1 MSNDYYES
9 HRGEWQWQDGEYTV
23 TRTTAWSGPGCHDGC
38 GVLYYTK
45 DGKLEKVEGDPDNP
59 FNQGALC
66 MRCLEMPEFVN
77 NPTRLGHP
85 MKRAGERGENKWERV
100 SWEEALDLI
109 EEKVRAIWKDYGP
122 ESIVCHIG
130 TGRNNCDQI
139 PYLCYAGVRHR
150 RTSRM
155 GYPGRRLLLL
165 PALRVDGVAERRLHD
180 RRLLAAVREA
190 LRREHGLA
198 LPRSHRELGLQRGRL
213 ELRQLL
219 RRLDRGLH
227 AARLAR

>member
-139 PYLCYAGVRHR
+139 PYLCYAAFGSPNFSMVPF
-150 RTSRM
+150 TT
-155 GYPGRRLLLL
+155 G
-165 PALRVDGVAERRLHD
+165 
-180 RRLLAAVREA
+180 
-190 LRREHGLA
+190 
-198 LPRSHRELGLQRGRL
+198 
-213 ELRQLL
+213 
-219 RRLDRGLH
+219 
-227 AARLAR
+227 

>member
-100 SWEEALDLI
+100 SWGEALDLI

-122 ESIVCHIG
+122 ESIVCFGG
-130 TGRNNCDQI
+130 TGREACIFYYALNNLFAFMSALDSVPSI
-139 PYLCYAGVRHR
+139 ISAI
-150 RTSRM
+150 
-155 GYPGRRLLLL
+155 L
-165 PALRVDGVAERRLHD
+165 PSVMMTLAAIIAMWYVERR
-180 RRLLAAVREA
+180 
-190 LRREHGLA
+190 
-198 LPRSHRELGLQRGRL
+198 S
-213 ELRQLL
+213 
-219 RRLDRGLH
+219 
-227 AARLAR
+227 